1 MILKKVLIRGLY
13 LYHLE
18 KSFSISDS
26 FFLYFY
32 SLFSLASQTVLNLNK
47 LFKYIIISLL
57 LVFTSF
63 SGQLSAQTKQKPF
76 IDTLDN
82 AFDLSYYLYNLHG
95 LLPIISPITEPAVG
109 YGAVGAGLFFI
120 PKKDTLRKGFKMP
133 DIVGVAG
140 GYTEN
145 GTWFTGAGYIGFWKQ
160 DRVRYRGVFGYG
172 DIKLKYY
179 GKGDDYLSSRPIQF
193 SIKSYFFLQQAI
205 FRIGDSKFLLGGR
218 YLLGKSTVTF
228 FEHSII
234 PGIDP
239 RDKVLTNSGV
249 GIIAEY
255 ENFDNIFSP
264 TKGLRANITYNQF
277 LEALGGDRDFGRISF
292 FALQYFN
299 VVKERWNSGFRLET
313 QLSLGKAPFYMQPF
327 VYLRGVPA
335 MRYQGEFTA
344 LVETEQEL
352 ILTQRWSI
360 VGFGGYGHAFK
371 SLDEMNMGSNVWNAG
386 TGFRYKIARV
396 FGLKM
401 GLDVAKGPEQWA
413 VYVVFGNSWMK

>member
-1 MILKKVLIRGLY
+1 
-13 LYHLE
+13 
-18 KSFSISDS
+18 
-26 FFLYFY
+26 
-32 SLFSLASQTVLNLNK
+32 LNK
-47 LFKYIIISLL
+47 ISRYITTLLLL
-57 LVFTSF
+57 LVLTSI
-63 SGQLSAQTKQKPF
+63 SSQSYAQKKEKLF

-82 AFDLSYYLYNLHG
+82 ALDLSYYLYNLHG
-95 LLPIISPITEPAVG
+95 LLPIVSPITEPAVG

-120 PKKDTLRKGFKMP
+120 PKKDTIRKGFKMP
-133 DIVGVAG
+133 DIVGAAV

-179 GKGDDYLSSRPIQF
+179 GKGGGPLADRPVQF

-205 FRIGDSKFLLGGR
+205 FRIGDSRFLLGGR

-228 FEHSII
+228 LENSII

-239 RDKVLTNSGV
+239 RDKELTNSGF
-249 GIIAEY
+249 GLIGEY

-264 TKGLRANITYNQF
+264 TKGLRVNLTYNQF
-277 LEALGGDRDFGRISF
+277 LEFLGGDRDFGRLSM
-292 FALQYFN
+292 FALDYFN
-299 VVKERWNSGFRLET
+299 VIKNRWNAGFRVET
-313 QLSLGKAPFYMQPF
+313 QLSLGNAPFYMQPF

-335 MRYQGEFTA
+335 MRYQGELTG
-344 LVETEQEL
+344 LIETEHEL
-352 ILTQRWSI
+352 ILTQRWSL

-371 SLDEMNMGSNVWNAG
+371 SLDQLDKGVNVWNAG

-401 GLDVAKGPEQWA
+401 GIDVAKGPEKWA
-413 VYVVFGNSWMK
+413 IYVVFGNSWMR

>member
-1 MILKKVLIRGLY
+1 MNK
-13 LYHLE
+13 
-18 KSFSISDS
+18 ISR
-26 FFLYFY
+26 
-32 SLFSLASQTVLNLNK
+32 
-47 LFKYIIISLL
+47 YITTLLLL
-57 LVFTSF
+57 LVLTSI
-63 SGQLSAQTKQKPF
+63 SSQSYAQKKEKLF

-82 AFDLSYYLYNLHG
+82 ALDLSYYLYNLHG
-95 LLPIISPITEPAVG
+95 LLPIVSPITEPAVG

-120 PKKDTLRKGFKMP
+120 PKKDTIRKGFKMP
-133 DIVGVAG
+133 DIVGAAV

-179 GKGDDYLSSRPIQF
+179 GTGGGPLADRPVQF

-205 FRIGDSKFLLGGR
+205 FRIGDSRFLLGGR

-228 FEHSII
+228 LENSII

-239 RDKVLTNSGV
+239 RDKELTNSGF
-249 GIIAEY
+249 GLIGEY

-264 TKGLRANITYNQF
+264 TKGLRVNLTYNQF
-277 LEALGGDRDFGRISF
+277 LEFLGGDRDFGRLSM
-292 FALQYFN
+292 FALDYFN
-299 VVKERWNSGFRLET
+299 VIKNRWNAGFRVET
-313 QLSLGKAPFYMQPF
+313 QLSLGNAPFYMQPF

-335 MRYQGEFTA
+335 MRYQGELTG
-344 LVETEQEL
+344 LIETEHEL
-352 ILTQRWSI
+352 ILTQRWSL

-371 SLDEMNMGSNVWNAG
+371 SLDQLDKGVNVWNAG

-401 GLDVAKGPEQWA
+401 GIDVAKGPEKWA
-413 VYVVFGNSWMK
+413 VYVVFGNSWMR